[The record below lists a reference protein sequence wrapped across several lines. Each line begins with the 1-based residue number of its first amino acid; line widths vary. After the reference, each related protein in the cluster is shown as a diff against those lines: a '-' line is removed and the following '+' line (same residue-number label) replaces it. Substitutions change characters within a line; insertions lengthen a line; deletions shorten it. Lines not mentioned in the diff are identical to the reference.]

1 MHSQLEILLE
11 LQDLKAQ
18 MREMQE
24 SAEESSL
31 EIERDVFQVEPSDAV
46 AKLEAKIAE
55 MEKALDS
62 EIAGRYELLASRRP
76 RAVAPVIGGVCYGC
90 FTAVPTALERNN
102 DAVHWCE
109 HCGSFVYFVD

>member
-18 MREMQE
+18 MREME
-24 SAEESSL
+24 EAAEESSL
-31 EIERDVFQVEPSDAV
+31 DIEREVFQVKPDEAI
-46 AKLEAKIAE
+46 AQLQAKIAD
-55 MEKALDS
+55 MERTLDPD
-62 EIAGRYELLASRRP
+62 IAGRYELLASRRP
-76 RAVAPVIGGVCYGC
+76 RAVAPVIGGMCYGC

-102 DAVHWCE
+102 DAVRWCE